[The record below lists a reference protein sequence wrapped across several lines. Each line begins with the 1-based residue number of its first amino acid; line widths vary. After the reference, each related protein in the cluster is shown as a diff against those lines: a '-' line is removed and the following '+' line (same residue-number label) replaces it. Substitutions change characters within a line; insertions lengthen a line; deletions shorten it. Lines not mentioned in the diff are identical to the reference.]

1 MYRLLLQRHGVMGFL
16 AHAQDIAEGA
26 WFDNLRFTYRHV
38 TEISRQRG
46 RYRKFHERLK
56 MCFFLSVLWIKA
68 EFGLLELQV
77 MKDDEGTEEVKV

>member
-1 MYRLLLQRHGVMGFL
+1 M
-16 AHAQDIAEGA
+16 
-26 WFDNLRFTYRHV
+26 

>member
-1 MYRLLLQRHGVMGFL
+1 
-16 AHAQDIAEGA
+16 
-26 WFDNLRFTYRHV
+26 
-38 TEISRQRG
+38 
-46 RYRKFHERLK
+46 